1 MQPDLEVVQIG
12 QGQSFKA
19 WEHGLPFHTVRWH
32 FHPELEVHHVVAT
45 SGRCYIGDHIGEFGP
60 GQLVL
65 TGPNLPHNWISDV
78 PEGTVIP
85 LRNRIVQFPETL
97 LHQIAEL
104 FPETG
109 GFRQLDDLPEP
120 AKIQLSNA
128 VRRWSSGARTL
139 CFASRLTGERSF
151 STTSN

>member
-32 FHPELEVHHVVAT
+32 FHPELEVHHVIAT

-78 PEGTVIP
+78 AEGVVIP
-85 LRNRIVQFPETL
+85 LRNRDPLVF
-97 LHQIAEL
+97 
-104 FPETG
+104 
-109 GFRQLDDLPEP
+109 
-120 AKIQLSNA
+120 
-128 VRRWSSGARTL
+128 
-139 CFASRLTGERSF
+139 TGEVYLRHWALPNF
-151 STTSN
+151 FFHLTTAYAILRKNGVQIGKRDFLGAIPGM